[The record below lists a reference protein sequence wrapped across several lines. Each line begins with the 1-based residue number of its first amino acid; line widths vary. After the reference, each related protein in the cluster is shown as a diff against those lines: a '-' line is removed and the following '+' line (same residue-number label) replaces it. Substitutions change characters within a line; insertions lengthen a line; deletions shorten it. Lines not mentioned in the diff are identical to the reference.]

1 MRKLILLLLMGT
13 AMAQASHSVTL
24 TWTDTANPVGTT
36 YTVKRAPGLCT
47 GTPTFATIASGVAIK
62 TYMDPNIAV
71 GNYCYVVTAVSAGT
85 ESVPSNSASVNV
97 PPFAPVALTFTV
109 K

>member
-1 MRKLILLLLMGT
+1 MKNLILLLLAGT
-13 AMAQASHSVTL
+13 ALAQTTHTVTL
-24 TWTDTANPVGTT
+24 TWTDTANPAGTT

-47 GTPTFATIASGVAIK
+47 GTPTFATLASGVAVK
-62 TYMDPNIAV
+62 TYADPSVAV

-85 ESVPSNSASVNV
+85 ESVPSNSASANV